1 MINVINAIRTEN
13 QLSTVYLQRLET
25 GLEANKDYLSK
36 VEVNFLFYLKNFF
49 DNRLK
54 NVNPIDYVLKLSKNI

>member
-1 MINVINAIRTEN
+1 MINVINAIRTEK
-13 QLSTVYLQRLET
+13 QLSTVYLQQLET